1 MHSAE
6 LSRTE
11 CSHLYQVCSHLY
23 IRIYYLGCHDGF
35 DGAVAVAQVVDKLV
49 RSRLIG
55 FREEHLLHQ
64 LVADNDAT
72 LVSTFREVR
81 HLSRGCRNSKL

>member
-1 MHSAE
+1 MHSVE

-11 CSHLYQVCSHLY
+11 CSHLY
-23 IRIYYLGCHDGF
+23 
-35 DGAVAVAQVVDKLV
+35 QVVDKLV

-72 LVSTFREVR
+72 LVSTFREYQQTGQLNVFIS
-81 HLSRGCRNSKL
+81 LLQPKAGLVQ